1 MRAKA
6 YALYGLPPNRPI
18 AATAGQASSWSA
30 AALIDMLFTWHERA
44 RQRRV
49 LLTLEDYRLK
59 DIGVSRADAELEA
72 NKPFW
77 RH

>member
-6 YALYGLPPNRPI
+6 YAVYGLPPSSPT
-18 AATAGQASSWSA
+18 AAGHASRWSMGVF
-30 AALIDMLFTWHERA
+30 IDMLFAWHERA

-49 LLTLEDYRLK
+49 LLTLDDYMLK
-59 DIGVSRADAELEA
+59 DIGISRTDAELEA

-77 RH
+77 RC